1 MTSRQSGWHRPD
13 SWGVG
18 VSWLRHRTEQLC
30 GRSFPLRGEGS
41 PAGGQGPPLLRTGF
55 PPCANGRV
63 TGAEYTAGLR
73 RPAGSQT
80 LLNSQQASLCWGSPV
95 PLAQTLFTCHFHHQG
110 PEGIFPNLA

>member
-18 VSWLRHRTEQLC
+18 VSWLRHRTAVWQVI
-30 GRSFPLRGEGS
+30 SAQRGGV
-41 PAGGQGPPLLRTGF
+41 PHWGLGPPLPHTGF

-63 TGAEYTAGLR
+63 TGAECTAGLR

>member
-41 PAGGQGPPLLRTGF
+41 PAGGQGPPPSSAPAFPLARTG
-55 PPCANGRV
+55 
-63 TGAEYTAGLR
+63 ESLGLSVLPAYDDQPVR
-73 RPAGSQT
+73 RHS
-80 LLNSQQASLCWGSPV
+80 
-95 PLAQTLFTCHFHHQG
+95 
-110 PEGIFPNLA
+110 